1 VSAAHDIELK
11 ESPVQPVAGEAA
23 RRRSVAYLAGV
34 LAGGNVLASALRMV
48 GGILQARFV
57 GPPVLGLFN
66 SLGLVLGYAP
76 LLQLGI
82 LNGLNRELP
91 YYVGKGEHQRVRE
104 LAAAAQAWTL
114 MLSAVAGTGL
124 IAVAAWFLMLGNMQV
139 AAGWAT
145 NALAAFFLFYGANY
159 LQVTYRTGHDFARLA
174 VVNVVQ
180 NAVALALVALVALLS
195 FYGLCLRAILSGA
208 IGTMMLHYWRP
219 VRVGPKWNFAHWKHL
234 LTVGLPIFGV
244 GQLYACWAVV
254 DQTLVRW
261 YTGNAGMG
269 LYAMVVV
276 TITTLEL
283 LPISVTQVV
292 YPRMAEQFGR
302 TGRFDG
308 LARMTIKPMLLTAA
322 AMALGI
328 AAAWW
333 LVEPVTRIVVPK
345 YVDAVP
351 AMRWGLLVPFVSSF
365 NPINN
370 IFNVVRRQDL
380 YLVAIL
386 VGMGVYFVTLLWL
399 VRAQAELTAFP
410 QAMLAGR
417 VAYMATCY
425 VIVARLVRKQR
436 QAARLPG
443 D

>member
-1 VSAAHDIELK
+1 VSAAHDIELQG
-11 ESPVQPVAGEAA
+11 SPLQPVAGEAA

-34 LAGGNVLASALRMV
+34 LVGGNVLASALRMV

-76 LLQLGI
+76 FLQLGI

-104 LAAAAQAWTL
+104 LAAAAQAWAL
-114 MLSAVAGTGL
+114 MLSAALSAGL
-124 IAVAAWFLMLGNMQV
+124 LALAAWSLLCGNAQV

-145 NALAAFFLFYGANY
+145 NALAAFFFFYGATY

-174 VVNVVQ
+174 MVNVAQ

-195 FYGLCLRAILSGA
+195 FYGLCLRAVISGA

-219 VRVGPKWNFAHWKHL
+219 VRVGPKWNFAQWKHL
-234 LTVGLPIFGV
+234 LIVGLPIFGV
-244 GQLYACWAVV
+244 GQLYAWWGVL
-254 DQTLVRW
+254 DQTLVLC
-261 YTGNAGMG
+261 YTGKTGMG
-269 LYAMVVV
+269 LYAMVVMV
-276 TITTLEL
+276 ITTVEL
-283 LPISVTQVV
+283 LPLAVSQVV

-328 AAAWW
+328 PAAWW
-333 LVEPVTRIVVPK
+333 LVGPLTRILVPK

-351 AMRWGLLVPFVSSF
+351 AMQWSLLVPFVSSF
-365 NPINN
+365 GPINN
-370 IFNVVRRQDL
+370 IFNVVRRQGL
-380 YLVAIL
+380 YLAAIL

-417 VAYMATCY
+417 VAYMAACY
-425 VIVARLVRKQR
+425 VLVIRLVRKQR